1 MREGGATVVP
11 ADSCVVALGAPKTIA
26 LDLVN
31 TSTCAPICATT
42 PDGYENVLPPGSRM
56 PGVSDPPVGN
66 AELDSA
72 FTLTLQGGGEVATTT
87 GSAETPTAGA
97 SQSCPDV
104 HGAGGSH
111 AGGVMVQGT
120 DWDTATSV
128 ITAYLG
134 GSDSRLTTNAKSRK
148 SRPVSSASL
157 AAKERSAS
165 NLERTDQVFA
175 SWSGHLL
182 RHSKTL
188 GRDQSLRAP

>member
-1 MREGGATVVP
+1 
-11 ADSCVVALGAPKTIA
+11 
-26 LDLVN
+26 
-31 TSTCAPICATT
+31 
-42 PDGYENVLPPGSRM
+42 M

-120 DWDTATSV
+120 DCDTATSV

-134 GSDSRLTTNAKSRK
+134 GSNSPFDYQCQESQEPSGVFGVTCSQGAISIQFG
-148 SRPVSSASL
+148 
-157 AAKERSAS
+157 
-165 NLERTDQVFA
+165 TD
-175 SWSGHLL
+175 
-182 RHSKTL
+182 
-188 GRDQSLRAP
+188 